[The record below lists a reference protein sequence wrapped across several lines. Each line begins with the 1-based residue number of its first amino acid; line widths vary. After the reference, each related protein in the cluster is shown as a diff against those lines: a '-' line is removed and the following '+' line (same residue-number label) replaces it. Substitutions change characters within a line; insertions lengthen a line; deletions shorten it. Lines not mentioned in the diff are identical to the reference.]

1 MSALPDDCPHC
12 GTRHYGSPIVACV
25 LCGHAFARNL
35 RPVEPDASTYTGGAV
50 CTTCNGSRVR
60 DGAPCVCTGEA
71 P

>member
-1 MSALPDDCPHC
+1 MRPDDCPRC

-25 LCGHAFARNL
+25 LCEHPFS
-35 RPVEPDASTYTGGAV
+35 RPAPDAPKHTGGAV
-50 CTTCNGSRVR
+50 CTTCNNTRLR